1 MDDDSKALMK
11 IYLPAIEGHV
21 PAKMVHTVC
30 NLIKFSYLVHCDVH
44 NTESIQAIDAALKSF
59 HNNQEI
65 FRMSGIIH
73 HFNYPHQHSLK
84 HYIAII
90 YAYGSPSSL
99 CSSITENKHIK
110 AIKNPWRHSNHYK
123 AMKQMLLMD
132 QHLDKLSASCTHFKS
147 NNMLEGDCLTDT
159 LAQLSKWISFNLF
172 VYSTYWIYIGQLDQ
186 LEEEQVKDTDD
197 IDVAEQH
204 CRATAEDE
212 DDKDEFDIDGPWVVA
227 YVKLVRTIGASTS
240 FLLSEGVC

>member
-1 MDDDSKALMK
+1 MHWTWGILCKTPGLNHEAQ
-11 IYLPAIEGHV
+11 P
-21 PAKMVHTVC
+21 C
-30 NLIKFSYLVHCDVH
+30 NSYLVHCDVH

-99 CSSITENKHIK
+99 CSSMTENKHIK
-110 AIKNPWRHSNHYK
+110 AIKKPWRHSNHYK

-159 LAQLSKWISFNLF
+159 LAQLSE
-172 VYSTYWIYIGQLDQ
+172 WIYLYTV
-186 LEEEQVKDTDD
+186 LT
-197 IDVAEQH
+197 
-204 CRATAEDE
+204 
-212 DDKDEFDIDGPWVVA
+212 EFI
-227 YVKLVRTIGASTS
+227 
-240 FLLSEGVC
+240 